1 MRARERQFAKL
12 SFLQMPRACG
22 LGPRQTREIRER
34 LDSRSQSSDLTTVT
48 TPCTPL
54 TVLVSTR
61 QDAPPTSPP
70 IQGSYRPSLSDT
82 PLLSNMSDTE
92 DSRAA
97 SLGRK
102 RNHNPDVIRS
112 ARDAE
117 KRRKLDSNANFVALD
132 SDDNSETV
140 SEDRESGEVS
150 SVSGSHHS
158 AGPGENNDAFG
169 DARPR
174 PQARSE
180 QQAPHTSESA
190 PTRSKGSG
198 EMVLEAIYPD
208 SFQKFVREQLEE
220 PNGLDSIGAVLAEY
234 NQTNKP
240 YRKYASEFLQ
250 DFSNGY
256 QKWLGDHDFLELQRL
271 VKDETAFRKP
281 LDIHDTASKKA
292 SSKSTAAKDQ
302 EFLVALQKACEK
314 APWKPRAEV
323 AFDLMMFHKTHTKAC
338 RVLKK
343 HIDENLIPGKDRP
356 NAVLENT
363 KAEESA
369 DDDNDI
375 QDDKPEVRNNIHLSE
390 LSKDE
395 LKEQAVYFNLHNPSD
410 LVRCLSCGDRG
421 HKQPS
426 CPAHQC
432 SHCRSKSHFSRT
444 CPSHQKCTRCRQRG
458 HRSAQCSRGSKLAG
472 SIGDECDICG
482 ERGHAEEEC
491 SGIWTTFKPTR
502 ANVALVA
509 EEEMVV
515 SCYNCGRATH
525 WGDDCPA
532 LPDFVADFIT
542 FDTWSDKN
550 ARRYILGRADVGGE
564 HNGAASV
571 GQYHE
576 NGRGMPAHQV
586 AMLGEWA

>member
-1 MRARERQFAKL
+1 
-12 SFLQMPRACG
+12 
-22 LGPRQTREIRER
+22 
-34 LDSRSQSSDLTTVT
+34 
-48 TPCTPL
+48 
-54 TVLVSTR
+54 
-61 QDAPPTSPP
+61 
-70 IQGSYRPSLSDT
+70 
-82 PLLSNMSDTE
+82 MSDTE

-102 RNHNPDVIRS
+102 RHHNPDVIHS

-150 SVSGSHHS
+150 SVEGSHHS
-158 AGPGENNDAFG
+158 AGPGENTDAVR
-169 DARPR
+169 DTRPR
-174 PQARSE
+174 PQAQARDE
-180 QQAPHTSESA
+180 QPLRVTGSA
-190 PTRSKGSG
+190 PTRNNGSA
-198 EMVLEAIYPD
+198 EMVIEALYPD
-208 SFQKFVREQLEE
+208 SFQNFVRQQLEE
-220 PNGLDSIGAVLAEY
+220 PNGLDSIDAVLAEY

-250 DFSNGY
+250 DYKNGY
-256 QKWLGDHDFLELQRL
+256 QRWLGDYDFLELQRL
-271 VKDETAFRKP
+271 VKDTAAFRKP
-281 LDIHDTASKKA
+281 LDIHDTGVKNP
-292 SSKSTAAKDQ
+292 SSKPNAAKDQ
-302 EFLVALQKACEK
+302 DFNVALQTACEK

-323 AFDLMMFHKTHTKAC
+323 AFDLMMFHKTHVKAC
-338 RVLKK
+338 RLLKK
-343 HIDENLIPGKDRP
+343 HIDENLIPTKDRL
-356 NAVLENT
+356 NAAPENI
-363 KAEESA
+363 KDEDSSD
-369 DDDNDI
+369 DDDNGEVDEI
-375 QDDKPEVRNNIHLSE
+375 EVRSNIHLSE

-395 LKEQAVYFNLHNPSD
+395 LKEQALYFNLRNPSD
-410 LVRCLSCGDRG
+410 LVRCLSCGDKG
-421 HKQPS
+421 HKKSS

-432 SHCRSKSHFSRT
+432 SHCRSRSHFSRN
-444 CPSHQKCTRCRQRG
+444 CPEHQKCSRCRQRG

-472 SIGDECDICG
+472 GIGDECDICG

-491 SGIWTTFKPTR
+491 SGIWMTFKPTR
-502 ANVALVA
+502 DNVELVA

-550 ARRYILGRADVGGE
+550 ARRFVVGRADGGGGE
-564 HNGAASV
+564 HDDAASV
-571 GQYHE
+571 GQDEGHS
-576 NGRGMPAHQV
+576 NGIPAHQV

>member
-1 MRARERQFAKL
+1 
-12 SFLQMPRACG
+12 
-22 LGPRQTREIRER
+22 
-34 LDSRSQSSDLTTVT
+34 
-48 TPCTPL
+48 
-54 TVLVSTR
+54 
-61 QDAPPTSPP
+61 
-70 IQGSYRPSLSDT
+70 
-82 PLLSNMSDTE
+82 MSDTE

-102 RNHNPDVIRS
+102 RQHNPDVIHS

-150 SVSGSHHS
+150 SASGSHHS
-158 AGPGENNDAFG
+158 AGESIIAVRDTT
-169 DARPR
+169 PR
-174 PQARSE
+174 HQARDEKPSRV
-180 QQAPHTSESA
+180 SGSA
-190 PTRSKGSG
+190 PVHSKSDG
-198 EMVLEAIYPD
+198 EIVPEAIYPD

-220 PNGLDSIGAVLAEY
+220 PNGLDSVGAVLAEY
-234 NQTNKP
+234 NQTNRP
-240 YRKYASEFLQ
+240 YRKHASEFLQ
-250 DFSNGY
+250 DFKTGY
-256 QKWLGDHDFLELQRL
+256 QKYLGDYDFLELQRL
-271 VKDETAFRKP
+271 VKDTSAFRKP
-281 LDIHDTASKKA
+281 LDILETPSDT
-292 SSKSTAAKDQ
+292 SSKHKKNSAAKDQ
-302 EFLVALQKACEK
+302 EFNVALQTACEK

-338 RVLKK
+338 RLLKK
-343 HIDENLIPGKDRP
+343 HLDENLIPSKHRPDAASKEAKD
-356 NAVLENT
+356 
-363 KAEESA
+363 EESA
-369 DDDNDI
+369 DDSDDGDDYEDNKI
-375 QDDKPEVRNNIHLSE
+375 TEVRNNVHLSE

-395 LKEQAVYFNLHNPSD
+395 LREQAVYFNLRNPSD
-410 LVRCLSCGDRG
+410 LVRCLSCGEKG
-421 HKQPS
+421 HKQSS
-426 CPAHQC
+426 CPAQQC
-432 SHCRSKSHFSRT
+432 SHCSKSHFSRI

-458 HRSAQCSRGSKLAG
+458 HRSTQCSRGSKLAG
-472 SIGDECDICG
+472 GIGDECDICG

-502 ANVALVA
+502 GNVALVA

-550 ARRYILGRADVGGE
+550 ARRYVLGRADVGGVQDD
-564 HNGAASV
+564 AVSV
-571 GQYHE
+571 GQDNEHV
-576 NGRGMPAHQV
+576 GGMPQHQV

>member
-1 MRARERQFAKL
+1 
-12 SFLQMPRACG
+12 
-22 LGPRQTREIRER
+22 
-34 LDSRSQSSDLTTVT
+34 
-48 TPCTPL
+48 
-54 TVLVSTR
+54 
-61 QDAPPTSPP
+61 
-70 IQGSYRPSLSDT
+70 
-82 PLLSNMSDTE
+82 MSDTE

-102 RNHNPDVIRS
+102 RHHNPDVIHS

-150 SVSGSHHS
+150 SVAGSHHS
-158 AGPGENNDAFG
+158 AGSVDTTDAVR
-169 DARPR
+169 DTTPR
-174 PQARSE
+174 PQLRNQKLSRV
-180 QQAPHTSESA
+180 SGSGSA
-190 PTRSKGSG
+190 PTSSTSDS
-198 EMVLEAIYPD
+198 EIVPEAIYPD
-208 SFQKFVREQLEE
+208 SFQKFVREQLEA
-220 PNGLDSIGAVLAEY
+220 PNGLDSVGAVLAEY

-240 YRKYASEFLQ
+240 YRKHASEFLQ
-250 DFSNGY
+250 DFKTGY
-256 QKWLGDHDFLELQRL
+256 QKYLGDYDFLELQRI
-271 VKDETAFRKP
+271 VKDTTAFRKP
-281 LDIHDTASKKA
+281 LDILDRASET
-292 SSKSTAAKDQ
+292 SSKQKKNTAAKDQ
-302 EFLVALQKACEK
+302 EFNVALQTACEK

-338 RVLKK
+338 QLLRK
-343 HIDENLIPGKDRP
+343 HLDENLVPSKNRP
-356 NAVLENT
+356 DVASKEAKN
-363 KAEESA
+363 EESA
-369 DDDNDI
+369 DASDEDDGEANEMTT
-375 QDDKPEVRNNIHLSE
+375 EVRNNVHLSE

-395 LKEQAVYFNLHNPSD
+395 LKEQAVYFNLRDPSD
-410 LVRCLSCGDRG
+410 LVRCLACGDKG

-426 CPAHQC
+426 CPAHKC
-432 SHCRSKSHFSRT
+432 SHCSNSHFSRV
-444 CPSHQKCTRCRQRG
+444 CPVHQKCTRCRQRG

-472 SIGDECDICG
+472 GIGDECDICG

-491 SGIWTTFKPTR
+491 SGIWMTFKPTR
-502 ANVALVA
+502 GNVELVA

-550 ARRYILGRADVGGE
+550 AKRYVFGGADVGGE
-564 HNGAASV
+564 HDDAASV
-571 GQYHE
+571 GQHDE
-576 NGRGMPAHQV
+576 HVGGMPQHQV